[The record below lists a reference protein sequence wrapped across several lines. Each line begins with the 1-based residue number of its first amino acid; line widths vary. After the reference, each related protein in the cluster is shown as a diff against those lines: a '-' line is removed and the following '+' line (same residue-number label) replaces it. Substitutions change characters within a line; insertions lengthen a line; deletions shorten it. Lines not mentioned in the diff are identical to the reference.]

1 VDEWA
6 DAWKKTKVAAPT
18 RRLLKAPTRKSRKLY
33 LGLRKA
39 HSSVL
44 IQLRT
49 GRIGLNQYL
58 YKIGIAESEDCT
70 CGEGVQS
77 PRHILLECRMLV
89 SLRNEMWRKIEQK
102 IKRTRLDFDALISE
116 PLISSYIADFM
127 IQTGLLG
134 QFQAV
139 EALPEEGGAQHPP
152 TASREDS

>member
-1 VDEWA
+1 MA

-49 GRIGLNQYL
+49 GRISLIQYL
-58 YKIGIAESEDCT
+58 HKVGITESQDYT

-77 PRHILLECRMLV
+77 PRHILLEYRMLV
-89 SLRNEMWRKIEQK
+89 SLCNKI
-102 IKRTRLDFDALISE
+102 
-116 PLISSYIADFM
+116 
-127 IQTGLLG
+127 
-134 QFQAV
+134 
-139 EALPEEGGAQHPP
+139 
-152 TASREDS
+152 